1 MTNHLLKLVEHTLFC
16 RVDIRRGHRIAFTEF
31 FALFCGQSGW
41 EGQAITVV
49 LIRAREAG
57 AVLPILAVE
66 SEEMTVLGIAVLL
79 VSAVRVSGLSPTQDK
94 QQAEDQQG
102 RGHGGVVWCG
112 VLHILAGH

>member
-1 MTNHLLKLVEHTLFC
+1 MTSHLLKLVEHTLFC
-16 RVDIRRGHRIAFTEF
+16 RVDIRRGHRIIFTEF
-31 FALFCGQSGW
+31 FASFSGQSVW

-79 VSAVRVSGLSPTQDK
+79 VSTVIVTGASRTQNR
-94 QQAEDQQG
+94 QAEDQQG
-102 RGHGGVVWCG
+102 RDHGG
-112 VLHILAGH
+112 